1 MTNKRR
7 IHTLRLI
14 LLAIACSLMI
24 SSCSETVRRVDGS
37 HVELDELIQ
46 QLPSPNGTLWCNVYY
61 SSGRGATYGESVTVT
76 ISKEKELKDWPT
88 EDDEFG
94 AYWSYRDADITVE
107 WIDDTHIIVYNHD
120 TEVESIIDVGKG
132 KNPMTNW

>member
-1 MTNKRR
+1 MKRIV
-7 IHTLRLI
+7 IHSLLLI
-14 LLAIACSLMI
+14 LVAITCAFMM

-94 AYWSYRDADITVE
+94 AYWSYRDADISVE
-107 WIDDTHIIVYNHD
+107 WIDDAHIKVYNWD
-120 TEVESIIDVGKG
+120 TKTESIIDVSQG
-132 KNPMTNW
+132 KNPKTNW